1 MPIGSTLPRCSL
13 LLVMLAPL
21 HGTWCAQDS
30 AKMNEKINSL
40 LFSENPNLVQ
50 KKDQEK
56 PYKERCHI
64 SLPSDA
70 HSNKGTRLGCIATS
84 PRMEDDLQTQGVS
97 RPLVGLRRTAV
108 FQVSSFVI
116 FPLTAF
122 HPCSSV
128 WQFHFYNSLN
138 IQWFIITI
146 SRVILL
152 FTFWHRLLV
161 PNNKSI
167 NTHLK

>member
-1 MPIGSTLPRCSL
+1 MFTSVSCAGTTSWN
-13 LLVMLAPL
+13 LVCT
-21 HGTWCAQDS
+21 G
-30 AKMNEKINSL
+30 
-40 LFSENPNLVQ
+40 FSEKECRKLIPCYSVRTQ
-50 KKDQEK
+50 TQSRRRTKKK
-56 PYKERCHI
+56 
-64 SLPSDA
+64 L
-70 HSNKGTRLGCIATS
+70 TRRDVVFLFPLRLIPTKAPDPGCIATS
-84 PRMEDDLQTQGVS
+84 PRMEDNLQTQGVS
-97 RPLVGLRRTAV
+97 RPLVGLRRTAA

-146 SRVILL
+146 SCVILL